1 MKGDKALGQI
11 TVKFEHFNNRCEI
24 HEALD
29 LMDMD
34 KGRKAVGG
42 KMEVKIKIREPLVDK
57 DAEIIKEN
65 WLVLDTHLRGLDMV
79 SQKVCQKVLL

>member
-1 MKGDKALGQI
+1 M
-11 TVKFEHFNNRCEI
+11 
-24 HEALD
+24 D
-29 LMDMD
+29 LD

-42 KMEVKIKIREPLVDK
+42 KIEVKIKIREPLVDK

-79 SQKVCQKVLL
+79 SCVMLSIFC

>member
-1 MKGDKALGQI
+1 M
-11 TVKFEHFNNRCEI
+11 
-24 HEALD
+24 D
-29 LMDMD
+29 LD

-42 KMEVKIKIREPLVDK
+42 KIEVKIKIREPLVDK

-79 SQKVCQKVLL
+79 SCVTLSIFC